1 MKRSVYTKNKSS
13 DPVITGLFQYD
24 AAQQIS
30 FEKECL
36 KENNGRE
43 AALANVIREYMSDLK
58 LSSEQ
63 ELNIQHLANGS
74 KVVIGGQ
81 QAGLF
86 GDHCIHSIK
95 YFQSLL
101 YLRN

>member
-1 MKRSVYTKNKSS
+1 MDCKVVSLNEKDQFIPKIKSS
-13 DPVITGLFQYD
+13 DPVIKGLFQYD
-24 AAQQIS
+24 AAQQTS
-30 FEKECL
+30 FEKRMS

-74 KVVIGGQ
+74 K
-81 QAGLF
+81 L
-86 GDHCIHSIK
+86 
-95 YFQSLL
+95 
-101 YLRN
+101 